1 MPIMSLDQSI
11 AEALTSFFQANG
23 IEVEAPP
30 EHLIEAIK
38 EDIEPAIQKY
48 KAGSTDYK
56 AVGEAIWRTSVYVLR
71 DMTDQETEQY
81 ASLMYGAIGTHG
93 HLDK

>member
-11 AEALTSFFQANG
+11 AEALTNFFQANG
-23 IEVEAPP
+23 IEVETPP
-30 EHLIEAIK
+30 EHLIQAIK

-48 KAGSTDYK
+48 KSGLTDYK
-56 AVGEAIWRTSVYVLR
+56 AVGEAIWGTSMYVLR
-71 DMTDQETEQY
+71 DMTDQESEQY